1 LPLILENYVDTGKVK
16 FVYRDF
22 PITGIH
28 PNGAIPTALAGECAD
43 EQGIFWQYHDKIF
56 QNQKNWERLPAEDVV
71 NVLKTYAQELG
82 LNTNQFND
90 CLDSRKY
97 LDEVNKDYQDG
108 VSYGVTGTP
117 GFFIG
122 NEQSGYI
129 KITGAQPYSVF
140 QRVFDQILASQKII

>member
-1 LPLILENYVDTGKVK
+1 MCWWTGV
-16 FVYRDF
+16 
-22 PITGIH
+22 
-28 PNGAIPTALAGECAD
+28 
-43 EQGIFWQYHDKIF
+43 FWQYHDKIF
-56 QNQKNWERLPAEDVV
+56 ENQKNWERLPAEDVV